1 MTGKHRKG
9 KEIMHKI
16 GNVCL
21 DETYYPGED
30 LYSDGAVEERLLELA
45 EEYGESDYHKAIVK
59 EREWAVM
66 YHLAHERGN
75 ILSWYPF
82 GEGAKILEVGSGC
95 GAVTG
100 ALAANAGSVTCIDLS
115 KRRSMINALRNR
127 EKDNIKIYVGN
138 FQDVEKGLEKDFD
151 YATLIGVFEY
161 GQGYIGGERPY
172 HEFLSAVMGHI
183 KPGGKLLLAIENKF
197 GLKYWAGCTEDHV
210 GRMFEGIE
218 GYPCADGVRTFTKPE
233 LIRILEECGYSDYR
247 FYYPHP
253 DYKIPLE
260 IYSDGHLPKKGGL
273 AGNFCNFDRSRL
285 ALMDEGRVFDEI
297 LEDGLFGLYANSFF
311 VEIRK
316 PPVKEEPE
324 EVVYAKY
331 SNGRAPKFAIQTH
344 ITNRK
349 AEGRQ
354 IYKKAEYGEGNAHIS
369 KIAEAA
375 KGLGALWQEKGIFH
389 VNQCRLE
396 GNKVFFEYLEGVTL
410 EEVLDGLLE
419 QKKLGQAM
427 EHIQKAVDSIAH
439 AAPTE
444 EFQVTEEFRQV
455 FGDVELPAKV
465 PAVKIADIDMIFSN
479 LLMDGEENYHVL
491 DYEWTFFFP
500 VPVGFI
506 VYRALHYYLE
516 GASSRGTLGEY
527 VEEYAKLH
535 PKAGYGEQ
543 AAQEEGNGF
552 CGFYQYFGIS
562 RELQWI
568 YAEME
573 QNFQKYISGGYA
585 SLSSLYTAMG
595 KASFP
600 LRGIMQEA
608 ERRRM
613 QVYLDMGQGASEENS
628 YYIDQIFQDHMCCKI
643 PLPKGTKAVLVD
655 PAFSA
660 CMLRDVEL
668 KWEDGS
674 AVPYGTTGYEIE
686 ENCFLFDDTDPKIII
701 GEIPEGKRQIEV
713 SYNISIL
720 EGKTAKLLTEKLV
733 VEEDA
738 DGKEEGIKGRLRR
751 LMKR

>member
-1 MTGKHRKG
+1 MY
-9 KEIMHKI
+9 KI

-45 EEYGESDYHKAIVK
+45 EEYGDGDCHKAIVK

-100 ALAANAGSVTCIDLS
+100 ALAARAGSVTCIDLS
-115 KRRSMINALRNR
+115 KRRSTINAQRNR
-127 EKDNIKIYVGN
+127 ERDNINIYIGN
-138 FQDVEKGLEKDFD
+138 FQDIEKGLEKDFD

-161 GQGYIGGERPY
+161 GQGYIGGEQPY
-172 HEFLSAVMGHI
+172 HEFLTAVMGHI

-253 DYKIPLE
+253 DYKIPLA

-297 LEDGLFGLYANSFF
+297 LENGLFGLYANSFF
-311 VEIRK
+311 VEITK
-316 PPVKEEPE
+316 GTAKEDPE

-344 ITNRK
+344 IANTK
-349 AEGRQ
+349 AQGRQ
-354 IYKKAEYGEGNAHIS
+354 IYKKAEYEEGKAHIF

-375 KGLGALWQEKGIFH
+375 EGLGALWQEKGIFQ
-389 VNQCRLE
+389 VNQCRVE
-396 GNKVFFEYLEGVTL
+396 GDKVYFEYLKGVTL

-427 EHIQKAVDSIAH
+427 EHIQKAVDSISH

-444 EFQVTEEFRQV
+444 EFHVTEGFRQV
-455 FGDVELPAKV
+455 FGDVELPDKA
-465 PAVKIADIDMIFSN
+465 PAVKIADVDMIFSN
-479 LLMDGEENYHVL
+479 LLLDGEEKYYVL

-516 GASSRGTLGEY
+516 GASSRGVLGEY
-527 VEEYAKLH
+527 VEEYEKLH
-535 PKAGYGEQ
+535 PKAGWGQ
-543 AAQEEGNGF
+543 APQEEGGSF
-552 CGFYQYFGIS
+552 RGFYQYFGIS
-562 RELQWI
+562 RELQWV

-573 QNFQKYISGGYA
+573 RNFQKYISGGYV
-585 SLSSLYTAMG
+585 SLSGLYTSMG
-595 KASFP
+595 KAAFP

-613 QVYLDMGQGASEENS
+613 QVYLDMGQGASEEDS

-660 CMLRDVEL
+660 CIIRDVEL

-674 AVPYGTTGYEIE
+674 AVAYGTTGHEIE
-686 ENCFLFDDTDPKIII
+686 KNCFLFDDTDPKIII
-701 GEIPEGKRQIEV
+701 GEIPEGRRQIEL

-720 EGKTAKLLTEKLV
+720 EGETAELLTEKLV
-733 VEEDA
+733 PKEDEG
-738 DGKEEGIKGRLRR
+738 GKEEGIKGRLRR
-751 LMKR
+751 LIKR